1 MSVSVRTMEEVT
13 QQAITLLTR
22 EMGVADTL
30 RFLSQF
36 NSGMGN
42 YTEEREAILAD
53 LSLEEIFARARQL
66 QGSCSDR
73 SPP

>member
-1 MSVSVRTMEEVT
+1 MSVSVRPLEEVT
-13 QQAITLLTR
+13 RQAIALLTR

-42 YTEEREAILAD
+42 YTEEREGILGD
-53 LSLEEIFARARQL
+53 VSLEEIFARARQL
-66 QGSCSDR
+66 QGSGSDQT
-73 SPP
+73 PP